1 MIPVKQQAQVC
12 LRPDGHVCVFRRRRF
27 TVSNGNKKGDLQPDS
42 QVCCQAFYIPLY
54 AERLPVTGFLYGK
67 KLDIDRVFW

>member
-27 TVSNGNKKGDLQPDS
+27 TVSNGNKRGIYSLTVKFAVRLFVYYCMQKG
-42 QVCCQAFYIPLY
+42 C
-54 AERLPVTGFLYGK
+54 R
-67 KLDIDRVFW
+67 